1 MRIIPSITLNVE
13 GAYFPSGIPVEVDDD
28 IAENAISL
36 GLAAP
41 TTDEVETA
49 TVEPPEET
57 QADDAI
63 EVETATVEPPETA
76 TATRAKRKR

>member
-1 MRIIPSITLNVE
+1 MRITPSIQLNVD

-36 GLAAP
+36 GLAALAA
-41 TTDEVETA
+41 DEVETA
-49 TVEPPEET
+49 TIEPPET

-63 EVETATVEPPETA
+63 EAGTATVEPPETA

>member
-1 MRIIPSITLNVE
+1 MRIIPSITLNVD
-13 GAYFPSGIPVEVDDD
+13 GAYYPSGIAVDVDDE

-41 TTDEVETA
+41 VEAA
-49 TVEPPEET
+49 TVEPPET
-57 QADDAI
+57 QADAI
-63 EVETATVEPPETA
+63 EVEAATVEPPETA